1 MHLGT
6 LRIVL
11 HIPQSRSLKSKRH
24 VIKAIIDRLKNKFNI
39 SVSEVDDNDLWQR
52 ATLGVAFVA
61 NEGQFVDQVL
71 AQVESFI
78 ASNPEVDIVGIERI
92 DY

>member
-78 ASNPEVDIVGIERI
+78 ASNPEVDIVDIERI